1 MKMIKDKPCQ
11 TIAKTIRK
19 TYQDFQLFTISNLK
33 VELVL

>member
-11 TIAKTIRK
+11 TIAKTK